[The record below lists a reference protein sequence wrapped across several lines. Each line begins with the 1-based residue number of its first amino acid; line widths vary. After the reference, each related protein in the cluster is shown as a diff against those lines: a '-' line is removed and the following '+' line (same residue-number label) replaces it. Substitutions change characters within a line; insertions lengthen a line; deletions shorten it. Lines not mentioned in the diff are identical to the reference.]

1 MKILHPQLNIAYM
14 KLKINL
20 PVLALG
26 LILLVLASCSKMD
39 DYLKYTNG
47 REMVYAGKVDSV
59 KVRSGRERVVITGL
73 LTSDPNITK
82 VKIFYN
88 QRQDS
93 IVLNINRSLGVDT
106 LNIPVSLP
114 EGSHNFEIISYDNKG
129 TSSVKVQVTG
139 RSYGAVYQE
148 SLFNRALK
156 SVEKLGNSVFINLY
170 SGDVNSPF
178 TRFTYTDLN
187 DREKSIDV
195 TNDSSRVVLKDYKS
209 MTKFKMQTFF
219 LPDTSAIDT
228 FYAEPEMIG
237 VSEDVTAFYIKNS
250 GSPFLR
256 SDNGTGKWGI
266 PRDWLYTPNVLNQN
280 GNTAGG
286 WSTDANGVIH
296 FESKDWSSDG
306 LTNGKVYQ
314 TFMLAEGKYE
324 MEYHSDGC
332 GGDINSNFVAARG
345 NVLPDIDRLDDQN
358 VVLAAYR
365 STQNNASG
373 TRKIEFTLDQPAQVA
388 VGWVVSTGS
397 TSWLH
402 FNYIKLR
409 IVAEEL

>member
-1 MKILHPQLNIAYM
+1 M

-20 PVLALG
+20 LIPALCLMVLA
-26 LILLVLASCSKMD
+26 LASCSKMD

-47 REMVYAGKVDSV
+47 KEMVYAGKVDSV

-93 IVLNINRSLGVDT
+93 IILNINRSLGIDT

-114 EGSHNFEIISYDNKG
+114 EGSHNFEILSYDNKG
-129 TSSVKVQVTG
+129 TASVKVLVTG

-148 SLFNRALK
+148 SLFNRAIK
-156 SVEKLGNSVFINLY
+156 NAEKLGNDVFINLY
-170 SGDVNSPF
+170 SGDVTSPF
-178 TRFTYTDLN
+178 TKFTYTDVN
-187 DREKSIDV
+187 DKEKSVLV

-228 FYAEPEMIG
+228 FYAVPEMIA
-237 VSEDVTAFYIKNS
+237 VSEDVTGFYIKNS
-250 GSPFLR
+250 GNPFFR

-266 PRDWLYTPNVLNQN
+266 ARDWLYTPNVLNQN

-286 WSTDANGVIH
+286 WSTDAGGVIH
-296 FESKDWSSDG
+296 FESKDWGGEG
-306 LTNGKVYQ
+306 LNNGKVYQ

-332 GGDINSNFVAARG
+332 GGNINSNFVAARG
-345 NVLPDIDRLDDQN
+345 NVLPDIDKLDDQS
-358 VVLAAYR
+358 VVLGAYH
-365 STQNNASG
+365 STQNNTGG
-373 TRKIEFTLDQPAQVA
+373 THKIEFTIDQPAQVA

-397 TSWLH
+397 TTWLH

-409 IVAEEL
+409 IVAEPQ